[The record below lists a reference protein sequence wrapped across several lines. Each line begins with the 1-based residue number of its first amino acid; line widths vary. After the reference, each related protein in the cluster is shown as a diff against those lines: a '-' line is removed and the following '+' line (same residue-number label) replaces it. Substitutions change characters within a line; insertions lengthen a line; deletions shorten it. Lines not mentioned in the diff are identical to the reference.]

1 MNIFDSVLKIII
13 DIGAAGA
20 VFGVVA
26 KYLLKN
32 FFDGST
38 KPLTE
43 AMTRLTDK
51 MEFLTVK
58 ISKVDEHEQRLNDY
72 NTRIKVLEV
81 LNEDKD

>member
-26 KYLLKN
+26 KYLLKS

-81 LNEDKD
+81 LNEEKD

>member
-1 MNIFDSVLKIII
+1 MNIFDSVLKVII

-32 FFDGST
+32 FFNSST
-38 KPLTE
+38 EPLTK
-43 AMTRLTDK
+43 AMDRLTDK
-51 MEFLTVK
+51 MEFLTIK

-72 NTRIKVLEV
+72 GTRIKVLEV